1 MCHWT
6 YPMLTSSIYFL
17 FGRQIEFFAE
27 SMLSYLECKEIA
39 FAFIFVNRKC
49 NFLLFCD
56 DTIAQNAHHNLSL
69 LRALCLVQSR
79 SHVNVPTKL
88 KSTMNWWDNPVE
100 ISMHKWKCR
109 HARPFTGWT
118 RLNARDKLCNPL
130 VANRTDTCSSARY
143 SSTWMRIRDF
153 SILRP
158 HIRTNFS
165 AFVATTHDGPQTLGD
180 EKSAGRKTRFHYS
193 EIWVCDQKHKT
204 DLAEVSLSSEWE
216 EKM

>member
-6 YPMLTSSIYFL
+6 YPMLTSSIYLL

-143 SSTWMRIRDF
+143 SSTSMRIRD
-153 SILRP
+153 SSP
-158 HIRTNFS
+158 
-165 AFVATTHDGPQTLGD
+165 THT
-180 EKSAGRKTRFHYS
+180 
-193 EIWVCDQKHKT
+193 HKLHCICRHNT
-204 DLAEVSLSSEWE
+204 WWPANARGWE
-216 EKM
+216 ECWKENSFSLFRDLSLRSET